1 MGEGI
6 VKQATLRQLQSLL
19 QAQSNLRKAAEKR
32 AREAMA
38 ALERVAEGLA
48 PAEIDRLRREST
60 AGISPLAPRQLADLV
75 LNVVRRRISRLEA
88 VVGVDPEELE
98 ALRAEVVELQR
109 QAQRRP
115 AAPVPPARPAGP
127 TQPEK
132 PAKPRPREP
141 TKKPK
146 RAKPAP
152 ATPQPAA
159 VPVPAPGAPHGRP
172 PWMPLPSPPP
182 STPASPPDT
191 WPGWAQA
198 WRAESGSYER
208 DVDVVIILGDTGIAR
223 REDVDELL
231 AEWWGISSGSGS
243 IGRAIIRVREAGLVE
258 AIPSRRGRG
267 RYPRHLLRLT
277 ERGQDIFRLL
287 RGEAPAP
294 AQTTELLKRHK
305 SPEHAALNL
314 DAANRLWEAGYGVD
328 LFPDPVA
335 LDTATYYPDL
345 TINTPE
351 GRTLYVEC
359 ERNTRKNPQER
370 ERKWA
375 LYYAASG
382 GHFLVVTSSEEAGQ
396 AIQRE
401 IKAWA
406 GERPLTLWMASVEG
420 QEAGLE
426 WVDVRQGVGPVSNI
440 GD

>member
-1 MGEGI
+1 
-6 VKQATLRQLQSLL
+6 
-19 QAQSNLRKAAEKR
+19 
-32 AREAMA
+32 
-38 ALERVAEGLA
+38 VAEGLA

-60 AGISPLAPRQLADLV
+60 AGISPLAPGQLADLV

-109 QAQRRP
+109 QVQRQAVAP
-115 AAPVPPARPAGP
+115 ASLPQPAPPP
-127 TQPEK
+127 QPEK
-132 PAKPRPREP
+132 PAESRPREP
-141 TKKPK
+141 AKKPE
-146 RAKPAP
+146 RAEPPPPAPQLAAPPAP
-152 ATPQPAA
+152 APG
-159 VPVPAPGAPHGRP
+159 GAPGRP

-182 STPASPPDT
+182 PTPASPLDT

-198 WRAESGSYER
+198 WREESGSYQR

-294 AQTTELLKRHK
+294 SQTTELLKRHK

-314 DAANRLWEAGYGVD
+314 DAANRLWEAGYDVD
-328 LFPDPVA
+328 LFPDSVA
-335 LDTATYYPDL
+335 LDTGTYCPDL
-345 TINTPE
+345 VITTPE

-382 GHFLVVTSSEEAGQ
+382 GYFLVVTSSGEAGQ

-401 IKAWA
+401 ILTWA
-406 GERPLTLWMASVEG
+406 GERPLSLWMASVEG

-426 WVDVRQGVGPVSNI
+426 WVEVCR
-440 GD
+440 GDSSASSSGTSGE

>member
-1 MGEGI
+1 
-6 VKQATLRQLQSLL
+6 
-19 QAQSNLRKAAEKR
+19 
-32 AREAMA
+32 
-38 ALERVAEGLA
+38 
-48 PAEIDRLRREST
+48 
-60 AGISPLAPRQLADLV
+60 
-75 LNVVRRRISRLEA
+75 
-88 VVGVDPEELE
+88 
-98 ALRAEVVELQR
+98 
-109 QAQRRP
+109 
-115 AAPVPPARPAGP
+115 
-127 TQPEK
+127 
-132 PAKPRPREP
+132 
-141 TKKPK
+141 
-146 RAKPAP
+146 
-152 ATPQPAA
+152 
-159 VPVPAPGAPHGRP
+159 
-172 PWMPLPSPPP
+172 MPLPSPPP
-182 STPASPPDT
+182 PTPASPLDT

-198 WRAESGSYER
+198 WREESGSYQR

-287 RGEAPAP
+287 RGEAPASS
-294 AQTTELLKRHK
+294 QTTELLKRHK

-314 DAANRLWEAGYGVD
+314 DAANRLWEAGYDVD
-328 LFPDPVA
+328 LFPDSVA
-335 LDTATYYPDL
+335 LDTGTYYPDL
-345 TINTPE
+345 AITTPE
-351 GRTLYVEC
+351 GRTFYVEC

-401 IKAWA
+401 ILTWA
-406 GERPLTLWMASVEG
+406 GERPLSLWMASVEG

-426 WVDVRQGVGPVSNI
+426 WVDVRQGASPVSNI